1 MRKLAF
7 AAVLGLGFGT
17 AWAQHGSSAQN
28 MTLLG
33 HQDLQARSAYQPLVR
48 ENHGRWIAYVGHH
61 GGKTMNPLT
70 GREEDSGTS
79 IVDVTDPRN
88 PKYLKWVPGPENTW
102 DIQVTLHDNLMITA
116 MQQYGP
122 DSFVG
127 RLACI
132 FQGTTDSTFYIVA
145 LYFGSIG
152 ISKTRYTVPVSL
164 LADLS
169 AIITAI
175 LISYLFFTH

>member
-1 MRKLAF
+1 M
-7 AAVLGLGFGT
+7 
-17 AWAQHGSSAQN
+17 
-28 MTLLG
+28 
-33 HQDLQARSAYQPLVR
+33 
-48 ENHGRWIAYVGHH
+48 
-61 GGKTMNPLT
+61 
-70 GREEDSGTS
+70 
-79 IVDVTDPRN
+79 
-88 PKYLKWVPGPENTW
+88 
-102 DIQVTLHDNLMITA
+102 MITA

-122 DSFVG
+122 DSFIG

-152 ISKTRYTVPVSL
+152 ISKTRYTIPVSL

-175 LISYLFFTH
+175 LISYIFFQA